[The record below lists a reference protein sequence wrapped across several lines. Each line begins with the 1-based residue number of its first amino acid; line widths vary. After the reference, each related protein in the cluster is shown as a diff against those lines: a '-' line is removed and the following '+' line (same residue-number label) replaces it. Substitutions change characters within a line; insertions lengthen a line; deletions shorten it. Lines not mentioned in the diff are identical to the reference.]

1 MAVTQMWVHGNAVT
15 VEPQDPDTI
24 DRQKHLEFGAK
35 ILVNI
40 NKFTWMHIPVPT
52 PAILRGVRARLLRVF
67 FFYAVEQ
74 QLVSPTMPQP
84 TGGRFVE
91 LRVFDGHREVQVFP
105 NLNLSGSHFE
115 HADALN
121 TFNLS
126 QPHEVNVGIT
136 ISANFETSGT
146 TTTDIPQLPPVAVTV
161 TTAGADFET

>member
-15 VEPQDPDTI
+15 VEPEDSDTI
-24 DRQKHLEFGAK
+24 ERQKHLEFGAK

-52 PAILRGVRARLLRVF
+52 PAILSGVRARLLRVF
-67 FFYAVEQ
+67 FLYAVEQ
-74 QLVSPTMPQP
+74 QSVSPTVPQAA
-84 TGGRFVE
+84 GGRFVE

-105 NLNLSGSHFE
+105 NLNLSGSHFQ
-115 HADALN
+115 HADTLN
-121 TFNLS
+121 TFSLS

-146 TTTDIPQLPPVAVTV
+146 TTTDMPHPPPVAVTV

>member
-1 MAVTQMWVHGNAVT
+1 V
-15 VEPQDPDTI
+15 
-24 DRQKHLEFGAK
+24 
-35 ILVNI
+35 
-40 NKFTWMHIPVPT
+40 
-52 PAILRGVRARLLRVF
+52 
-67 FFYAVEQ
+67 
-74 QLVSPTMPQP
+74 PQP
-84 TGGRFVE
+84 AGGRFVE

-115 HADALN
+115 HTDALN

-146 TTTDIPQLPPVAVTV
+146 TTTDMPHPPPVAVTV